1 MYLCCLYLTTLGK
14 SRTNAAAC
22 CLPQLQLHCYVHS
35 LDADW
40 SQGHCFCLKLVCWS
54 SLCNTA
60 CIMVRFYDTFCTPMA
75 ESFFCLCKLMLQG
88 LHIVWVL
95 RSQQRTQAQPS
106 HKPAQHHLRALLLS
120 LHCTGNRTNRKLMCC
135 SSPGRKQTT
144 PLQHHA

>member
-1 MYLCCLYLTTLGK
+1 MHLLSLTTFGK
-14 SRTNAAAC
+14 SPMHAAAC
-22 CLPQLQLHCYVHS
+22 CLPQLQLHWYMHS
-35 LDADW
+35 LDADE
-40 SQGHCFCLKLVCWS
+40 SRACCSASIQKLIFWPFP
-54 SLCNTA
+54 CNSESITLHSHD
-60 CIMVRFYDTFCTPMA
+60 IVCTPMA

-88 LHIVWVL
+88 LHIGWVL